1 MRRAAATV
9 VLTTVCFALA
19 ACTAEPSGPGRASR
33 PAAPTPAAPTSAAP
47 MPAVPP
53 RATAEPLGPEEKFTL
68 RGGNGQAS
76 APVPHLVGEGLRDA
90 REAAR
95 AAGFRSVHT
104 HDMLGRDR
112 TPAADRNWKVCTQTP
127 GVLGRANTAIT
138 IDLGVVKRDEGC
150 FDDV

>member
-9 VLTTVCFALA
+9 VLTTACFALA
-19 ACTAEPSGPGRASR
+19 ACTAEPSGPGRA
-33 PAAPTPAAPTSAAP
+33 PTPAAPTSAGP
-47 MPAVPP
+47 MPAFPP

-76 APVPHLVGEGLRDA
+76 VSVPHLVGEGLRDA

-127 GVLGRANTAIT
+127 GLGRANTAIT